1 MEKRRVRKDWRK
13 NNGKAGNN
21 REKEGQK
28 GPRNVGQRVTVK
40 WYIMGRTRRATTTK
54 KEKKRKHLAKLDQ

>member
-1 MEKRRVRKDWRK
+1 MEKIRVRKGQRK
-13 NNGKAGNN
+13 NNNKTGNN

-40 WYIMGRTRRATTTK
+40 W
-54 KEKKRKHLAKLDQ
+54 

>member
-13 NNGKAGNN
+13 NNGKIGNN

-40 WYIMGRTRRATTTK
+40 WYIMGRIRRGTPK
-54 KEKKRKHLAKLDQ
+54 KKKKKNLRRRKT

>member
-1 MEKRRVRKDWRK
+1 MEKRRVRKGWRK
-13 NNGKAGNN
+13 NNNMTRNN

-40 WYIMGRTRRATTTK
+40 W
-54 KEKKRKHLAKLDQ
+54 

>member
-13 NNGKAGNN
+13 NNGKTGNN

-28 GPRNVGQRVTVK
+28 GLRNVGQRVTVK
-40 WYIMGRTRRATTTK
+40 WYIMGRIRRGTPK
-54 KEKKRKHLAKLDQ
+54 KKKKKNLRRRKT

>member
-28 GPRNVGQRVTVK
+28 GPRNVGQ
-40 WYIMGRTRRATTTK
+40 
-54 KEKKRKHLAKLDQ
+54 HLAKLDQ